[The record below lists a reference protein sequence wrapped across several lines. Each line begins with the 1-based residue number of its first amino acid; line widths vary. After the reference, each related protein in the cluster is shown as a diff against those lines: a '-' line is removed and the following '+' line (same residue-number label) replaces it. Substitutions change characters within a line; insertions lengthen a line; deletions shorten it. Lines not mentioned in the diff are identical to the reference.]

1 MILANGS
8 LSILI
13 SCLNFKNFTGSEL
26 YVYELGLA
34 LKRLGSDV
42 SILSQIGGP
51 LTKKAIENGLNVFS
65 FQQPPNN
72 LRFDIIHSQHFP
84 VTESCL
90 SIWPSI
96 PHICSIHSE
105 IIEMERPVI
114 DHRVKMYVAVR
125 PGIKE
130 LLSTKYYIP
139 DERLTLIRNPVDGS
153 RFNTRDTIRGGF
165 VLFVGTIDYL
175 REQAIRDLVEMTHA
189 AGQELLLVGKNKS
202 SYLEDVLSRPHV
214 KYCPET
220 DSVEQITKKCDV
232 TAGIMLGRTTVEGW
246 LCGKAGWIYDVDA
259 TGAINSK
266 KLADPPADVED
277 YLSSNV
283 ANKMMGLYKQVL
295 NSV

>member
-1 MILANGS
+1 
-8 LSILI
+8 
-13 SCLNFKNFTGSEL
+13 
-26 YVYELGLA
+26 
-34 LKRLGSDV
+34 
-42 SILSQIGGP
+42 
-51 LTKKAIENGLNVFS
+51 
-65 FQQPPNN
+65 
-72 LRFDIIHSQHFP
+72 
-84 VTESCL
+84 
-90 SIWPSI
+90 
-96 PHICSIHSE
+96 
-105 IIEMERPVI
+105 MERPVI